1 MKNRIDIVKLKVLNI
16 ISEICFFISSSGLL
30 VIPFLDFEDSLSA
43 AAYIVASLFWGGSIS
58 GIIIQIILFV
68 TCKKYT
74 KVKKSKTRQIV
85 GVIFLISVFVLI
97 PIMAFW
103 RDNEFALSINLF
115 LLLFSIEIYFVIKR
129 MECLK

>member
-43 AAYIVASLFWGGSIS
+43 AAYIVASLFWGGLIL

-68 TCKKYT
+68 ICKKHA
-74 KVKKSKTRQIV
+74 KVKMSKTRRIV
-85 GVIFLISVFVLI
+85 GVIFFISVIVLI
-97 PIMAFW
+97 PVLVFW
-103 RDNEFALSINLF
+103 SDNEFILSINLF
-115 LLLFSIEIYFVIKR
+115 LILFSAETYFVIKR